1 MQQSEGGGGP
11 LSKGVKLQPIEHKM
25 EDGNNKGNGKKKKKK
40 GLKSKCCKVWLTDWP
55 LQLFYIKFNHSDKNK
70 L

>member
-25 EDGNNKGNGKKKKKK
+25 EDNKKKKKK
-40 GLKSKCCKVWLTDWP
+40 KSLKSKC
-55 LQLFYIKFNHSDKNK
+55 F
-70 L
+70 